1 MKQVLSPTNFDPNPV
16 EDAYDK
22 IKKFLADCDDPSL
35 SSAVT
40 ESLQTM
46 EECFSKYS
54 PGSVSVCFNG
64 GKDCVVMLHIVHAV
78 HQKLFPGHKLK
89 SFYISE
95 KKTFAEVDNFMV
107 ATIERYGLENKV
119 YQEPMKSALAEMLSA
134 DPEVT
139 ATTLGVR
146 MGDPGSAKMAPFS
159 PTDGDWPTV
168 MRVNP
173 ILAWDYHQVWRFI
186 RALCLPYP
194 SLYDQGYTSLGNP
207 DNTRPNPALVRTNSA
222 GEEIFLPAYTL
233 QDPGL
238 ERQGRT

>member
-1 MKQVLSPTNFDPNPV
+1 MTPTTFDPNPV
-16 EDAYDK
+16 EDAYAK
-22 IKKFLADCDDPSL
+22 IKKFLEDCSDPTLKDAVEGSL
-35 SSAVT
+35 K
-40 ESLQTM
+40 TM
-46 EECFSKYS
+46 EECFAKYP

-78 HQKLFPGHKLK
+78 HQKLFPGSKLK
-89 SFYISE
+89 SFYVSE
-95 KKTFAEVDNFMV
+95 KKTFKEVDSFME

-134 DPEVT
+134 DPSVS

-146 MGDPGSAKMAPFS
+146 LGDPGSSKMASFS
-159 PTDGDWPTV
+159 PTDGDWPAV

-173 ILAWDYHQVWRFI
+173 ILAWDYHHVWTFI
-186 RALCLPYP
+186 RALSLPYP

-207 DNTRPNPALVRTNSA
+207 ENTLPNPALVTTNSA
-222 GEEIFLPAYTL
+222 GEEMFSPAYTL

-238 ERQGRT
+238 ERQGRH